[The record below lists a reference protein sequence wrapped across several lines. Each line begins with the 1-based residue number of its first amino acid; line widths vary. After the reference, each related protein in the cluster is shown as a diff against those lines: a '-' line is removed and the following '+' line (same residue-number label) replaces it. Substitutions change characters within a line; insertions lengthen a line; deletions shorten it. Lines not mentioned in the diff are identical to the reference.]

1 MKILNKAPRLL
12 ISALLA
18 TSLAACSSAPA
29 ETDGL
34 VDARREVQRVY
45 PDAGIPN
52 IEGVELSLAYKDKSF
67 SLPDELKSDEADPM
81 DKDSIVLVYSRE
93 KGKLRSEDTLPIEE
107 LLYGPYEGDQTLL
120 LTLSERPATVQGS
133 EARVVEGTEIQV
145 AKLQNHTIYATAR
158 PNDVTYTLQAGTDSG
173 FEEDELLGI
182 LSQVS
187 TAQEN

>member
-12 ISALLA
+12 IFALLA
-18 TSLAACSSAPA
+18 TSLSACSSTPA
-29 ETDGL
+29 EPDGL
-34 VDARREVQRVY
+34 ADARREVQRVY

-93 KGKLRSEDTLPIEE
+93 KGKLKSEDTLPEE

-158 PNDVTYTLQAGTDSG
+158 PNDVTYTLQASTDSG

-187 TAQEN
+187 TSQEN